1 MDVSVL
7 VQTCDKYE
15 KYWQGFFYY
24 MDIFWD
30 KKINCPIYFCNQN
43 KKIVTESDLNII
55 NINAGEGTF
64 VENLKFALEKIKT
77 KYVFYML
84 EDFWPIRNF
93 EADLFKSLCEIIEK
107 EKIKSL
113 QVSPITK
120 YYSLE
125 KTSISLDNL
134 NLMKFKK
141 TSEWIFN
148 FQSRFWDKELLLNSL
163 CEPDVSESLVSSA
176 ITVEDKINKIFDR
189 DVDCYLYQ
197 HFWYPLSGVCYRG
210 EFTGL
215 GKELNNNMLVD
226 LYGKHISHQSSP
238 SSSHKSVS

>member
-1 MDVSVL
+1 MKDIG
-7 VQTCDKYE
+7 KA
-15 KYWQGFFYY
+15 FFIIW
-24 MDIFWD
+24 IFFGT
-30 KKINCPIYFCNQN
+30 KKINVPIYFCNEN
-43 KKIVTESDLNII
+43 KKVVTNNKNVINLNT
-55 NINAGEGTF
+55 GQGTF

-93 EADLFKSLCEIIEK
+93 NEDLFKSLFEIIEK

-113 QVSPITK
+113 QISPITK

-125 KTSISLDNL
+125 KTSLSLNNL

-163 CEPDVSESLVSSA
+163 CEPDISESLVSSA
-176 ITVEDKINKIFDR
+176 ITVEDKINKTFNR
-189 DVDCYLYQ
+189 DIDCYLYQ

-210 EFTGL
+210 EFTEL

-226 LYGKHISHQSSP
+226 LYGKNISHHSS
-238 SSSHKSVS
+238 SLSSHKSVS